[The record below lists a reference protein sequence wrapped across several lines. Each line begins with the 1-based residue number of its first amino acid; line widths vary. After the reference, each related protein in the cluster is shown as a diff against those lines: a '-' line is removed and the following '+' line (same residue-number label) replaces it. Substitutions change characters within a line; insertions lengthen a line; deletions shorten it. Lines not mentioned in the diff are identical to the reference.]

1 MSLANS
7 FPRSP
12 SSFEQSDQ
20 TPMTISAFFI
30 RFAFFFRSTKSREK
44 KPSQVD
50 RVQKLL
56 NVATRYYHSKASGSR
71 RGSSLTRRQEA
82 HACAGANLVPP
93 HHELFL

>member
-30 RFAFFFRSTKSREK
+30 RFAFFFRSTK
-44 KPSQVD
+44 
-50 RVQKLL
+50 
-56 NVATRYYHSKASGSR
+56 
-71 RGSSLTRRQEA
+71 
-82 HACAGANLVPP
+82 
-93 HHELFL
+93 